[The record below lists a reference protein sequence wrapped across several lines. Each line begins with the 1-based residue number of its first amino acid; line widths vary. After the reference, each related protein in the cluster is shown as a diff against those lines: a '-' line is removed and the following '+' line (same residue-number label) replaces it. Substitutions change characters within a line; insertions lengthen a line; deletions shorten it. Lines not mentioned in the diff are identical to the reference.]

1 MCWNLDSY
9 TATWDFA
16 MSALFPML
24 SGSQMELAKD
34 RVNINIRMDGVA
46 DFFLHFI
53 SVRLWYLSSWEVF
66 PFAGIEEES
75 SYVGELCVVEL
86 RVASAWQSK
95 RIWSPQSNTQQGV
108 EPLSIPAWVSASL
121 RDFL

>member
-1 MCWNLDSY
+1 MCWNLDSC

-53 SVRLWYLSSWEVF
+53 SV
-66 PFAGIEEES
+66 
-75 SYVGELCVVEL
+75 
-86 RVASAWQSK
+86 
-95 RIWSPQSNTQQGV
+95 
-108 EPLSIPAWVSASL
+108 SL
-121 RDFL
+121 